1 MNLIL
6 HTDNQLQRIES
17 IKDCYTVHAKTF
29 INFLK
34 RTGQAINEESIRE
47 YFTELNG
54 SAYKAGTIRGKRTAV
69 RARVRMLF
77 KHEAPEVRAK
87 LEQVLNDINAEV
99 KAPKKNQSGITADR
113 VLNNDS
119 YNELLR
125 ACGSDRQR
133 AFIMFLWSTGAR
145 VNEMT
150 TTELRNCKYE
160 NGHYKITVMG
170 KGSKERDLFLQT
182 DTFNFI
188 RETFKGN
195 KYLFETSSG
204 KKYYNPYVT
213 TEIKKV
219 GKRINRHLSAH
230 NLRHSYG
237 TEMLKRYPEKIK
249 EISLSMGHA
258 NISTYLDSYVKV
270 SLSPEEIFKHAVA

>member
-34 RTGQAINEESIRE
+34 RTSQAINEDSIRQ

-54 SAYKAGTIRGKRTAV
+54 SEYKAGTIRGKRTAV

-77 KHEAPEVRAK
+77 KNESYDVRAK
-87 LEQVLNDINAEV
+87 IEMVLKDINAEI
-99 KAPKKNQSGITADR
+99 KAPKKNKSGVTADR

-119 YNELLR
+119 YNELLK
-125 ACGSDRQR
+125 ACGSNRQN
-133 AFIMFLWSTGAR
+133 AFIMFLWATGAR

-150 TTELRNCKYE
+150 TTELRNCKLE

-170 KGSKERDLFLQT
+170 KGSKERDLFLQV

-188 RETFKGN
+188 RETFKGD

-237 TEMLKRYPEKIK
+237 TEMLKLYPDKIK

-270 SLSPEEIFKHAVA
+270 SLSPEEIFKHAAA